1 MICVQRLGA
10 HLRLVARSAFGRVAW
25 RRALPQPMMASGS
38 SSELSSLMGRSFR
51 LEAEIGGP
59 GTESETPGGRSRAH
73 KLSMVETLV
82 ALLLASH
89 HGRFCF
95 AVAVL
100 QRARDALR
108 HVARRFSTDVS
119 VQYDVE

>member
-73 KLSMVETLV
+73 KLRRSSRCSSRLDTGAF
-82 ALLLASH
+82 ALQSLCSSERATCSGASH
-89 HGRFCF
+89 I
-95 AVAVL
+95 ASAP
-100 QRARDALR
+100 
-108 HVARRFSTDVS
+108 T
-119 VQYDVE
+119 